1 MYPFITASEAELLY
15 LDRTRRTALY
25 HRSSLETLNPR
36 PLHRRIAAAM
46 RRTLALAF

>member
-1 MYPFITASEAELLY
+1 MYPFITVTEAELLY
-15 LDRTRRTALY
+15 LDRTRRMAME
-25 HRSSLETLNPR
+25 HRWAQATLNPR